1 MLEKQT
7 KVVVDV
13 SKPKGQREQ
22 IVELTPAEIEN
33 LESRAEASR
42 QQRLAEEQAQAE
54 KAAARK
60 SAEEKLAAL
69 GLTPEEISAMLG

>member
-1 MLEKQT
+1 MTEKPMKLIKDCT
-7 KVVVDV
+7 T
-13 SKPKGQREQ
+13 GEEQ
-22 IVELTPAEIEN
+22 YIELTDEEI
-33 LESRAEASR
+33 AEAERARIASEEEMSL
-42 QQRLAEEQAQAE
+42 QEQAQAE